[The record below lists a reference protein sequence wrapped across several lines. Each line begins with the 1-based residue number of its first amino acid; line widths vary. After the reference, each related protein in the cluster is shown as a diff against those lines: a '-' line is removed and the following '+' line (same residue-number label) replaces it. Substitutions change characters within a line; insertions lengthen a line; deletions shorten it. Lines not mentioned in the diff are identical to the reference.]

1 MNFATGLY
9 CIKLQNSLFCLFFAD
24 VNQMDRMRRKKEQIM
39 YVCLLLA
46 SLWVLVLTNVP
57 HHHHLDGSLCV
68 AWCESFPAGAHA
80 HAHGCDTKTGNHPQM
95 IVNERNEEWK
105 IKADIS
111 DDDRPGGT
119 SVDCVLSFPLSEYA
133 FIHLSSLSRIS
144 LFIVNTSFHSIWITN
159 AIGLRAPPFSF

>member
-57 HHHHLDGSLCV
+57 HHHHLDGSLWV
-68 AWCESFPAGAHA
+68 
-80 HAHGCDTKTGNHPQM
+80 
-95 IVNERNEEWK
+95 
-105 IKADIS
+105 
-111 DDDRPGGT
+111 
-119 SVDCVLSFPLSEYA
+119 
-133 FIHLSSLSRIS
+133 
-144 LFIVNTSFHSIWITN
+144 
-159 AIGLRAPPFSF
+159 